1 MAEACVSRDGRRNIH
16 RSRRARQAGAKSS
29 ETNGKRKQ
37 KTANQQQVGSPVIL
51 DSDGGNL
58 KQLKPPPWRLRSEA
72 RPSLGANPIRSSYRD
87 TRHKGQFGAE
97 MDVFSHASSLRAVY
111 SALTA

>member
-1 MAEACVSRDGRRNIH
+1 MAEACVSRDGRRNIP

-29 ETNGKRKQ
+29 EANGKRKQ

-58 KQLKPPPWRLRSEA
+58 KQLKPPPWAFEKRGPAVSRRESDQVQLQGHEA
-72 RPSLGANPIRSSYRD
+72 QRPFRC
-87 TRHKGQFGAE
+87 
-97 MDVFSHASSLRAVY
+97 
-111 SALTA
+111 